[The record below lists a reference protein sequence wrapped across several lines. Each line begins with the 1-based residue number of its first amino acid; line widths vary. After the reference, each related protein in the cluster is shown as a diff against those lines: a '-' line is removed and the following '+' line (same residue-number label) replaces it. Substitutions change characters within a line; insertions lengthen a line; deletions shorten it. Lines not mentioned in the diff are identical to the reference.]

1 MKLNFDSDLLV
12 PVASGLM
19 NVLTKI
25 TQNNDIPTGTNTI
38 VFNFRDS
45 AYNCEDGGF
54 HPVEISITNHNGLD
68 FPDFA

>member
-38 VFNFRDS
+38 VFNFRDQQ
-45 AYNCEDGGF
+45 
-54 HPVEISITNHNGLD
+54 
-68 FPDFA
+68 